1 MSTLFTIT
9 SGNLTDSIFARTIS
23 DADTTSVSAVMGIG
37 TTPVDI
43 TTFLSDG
50 SSIWGVS
57 FNVKSRS
64 SNPTGLFSCKLFDSF
79 NEEMGSLLVPISN
92 FPAGDGSNNIDSII
106 SQSWQTLKFDDPI
119 PTSGSYYIRLSA
131 STDGE
136 LYFYGLPQLDETIV
150 DFASNSDITPTGN
163 VSQGSFNPFNTKAW
177 SVFLNNGAHIFC
189 ATNASVN
196 LFTTNFTIDFWCYLS
211 EQRENRLA
219 SFDKLNID
227 VSPTNTLLVSGVDT
241 SLPVQQNTW
250 THIAVTRTSNV
261 LNGYVNGTKSADI
274 TIANNLNFGQ
284 ANLFIG
290 RDRTATTTY
299 MHGHIYNFRIV
310 LNQALYSTS
319 FSRPTN
325 VTSKVD
331 NGGADPSTPPS
342 EENVKFLILDG
353 KNYLNGVNETQLVN
367 GSLTIFKSE
376 SPYNNVFVD
385 NIGSFY
391 NDGHLSLDTLIP
403 SPQNGAFTFECY
415 FKYDETDGY
424 HIIWDGRADSGNED
438 NRFVILI
445 NNTNIVQFY
454 YVNFQYRLPA
464 YTPTDWVGMYHDIGT
479 VTPNTWHHIALS
491 RPDGG
496 GSSSTNY
503 VSAFINGI
511 YKNRFLL
518 KWDQR
523 NDNTGIQIWNWGAKQ
538 RIGGTNRNS
547 FVIEGQ
553 QGAEAVTIK
562 DIKIK
567 NFRIT
572 DNLLY
577 NSNFTPS
584 PLNEPLAN
592 TLNTKLLLNFTGNTD
607 IIYEKNR
614 RQIHLGGDPRI
625 LANNIEGRG
634 SINFDGFSYI
644 RIGRLF
650 DITPTNFTIQ
660 CKFKLNADKAGGWAT
675 IMSNRSGDNYRSWLL
690 AHRGDTSLGIAFYYS
705 ENNTSWQSGSPW
717 ILVPQSQVTYNTVYD
732 IALQVSNS
740 TITAYVNGIAVSAAP
755 LTTGQIIS
763 MTDRI
768 LVGSDFGHVDR
779 YFKGS
784 MDNICIHNRALYTG
798 NFTPAPTYY
807 YNKDAIIWIDG
818 NGASS
823 ADFNKSQVGFV
834 DGSGNTTFTN
844 NGNCC
849 LLKEYVRDYRSYIVG
864 PNDGSFKNV
873 TLDYIDRPRSEKY
886 YISNSTDF
894 TVESWV
900 KSNTA
905 TNQGILN
912 IFDGGLSFGLS
923 AGKPFLGKTNGP
935 ILLSSI
941 SAVNGVDSN
950 WHHLAVSRSA
960 GTLSL
965 FVDGRLSASTT
976 DTTEFSAGKLRLF
989 GDFGDPVNIFDGYLA
1004 DIRLTNGQ
1012 ALYTSTFTPP
1022 TATITNTSNGGASPS
1037 VTPIAP
1043 NVVLLYADNP
1053 SVNPTSVITYPT
1065 LGGNAVL
1072 TQAPSAEFSP
1082 FMPEETYNPVTH
1094 GGSIYFDGTNDLVS
1108 VSERTTEFTFGTGD
1122 FNVEFWFYPTNVAAN
1137 HAPLLTWQDSSDL
1150 ADGIMIKFATSTK
1163 LQVLLGNDNTESVTL
1178 ESEGTYL
1185 NQWSHIAVSRK
1196 NNVYRLFVNGN
1207 LRRSAFFAGLNLSND
1222 NDKLKIGEA
1231 CKGYIA
1237 DVRVVKGQALYVED
1251 FTPSNTSLTL
1261 TNKGA
1266 TGPGAVELTTT
1277 PNLLIK
1283 GIKSG
1288 VYDGSANN
1296 NILQEGSI
1304 FTVSL
1309 ADTINADAN
1318 YTDNALKFN
1327 GVFSNN
1333 YLVLPASPAL
1343 DLAGDFWIDF
1353 WMNTTKWKRDTI
1365 SRRILTLGSV
1375 SSVSAFHV
1383 CLNATGTDKKLQI
1396 FSNTNILSSNFD
1408 YADGLWHHVGIGRS
1422 GSTLSLYRDG
1432 VLDTSAVNTVNY
1444 NSGVANSS
1452 YIGIY
1457 GDATPNKGRYDGKLV
1472 GLRIINGECVHTSN
1486 YSIPAEP
1493 ATLTSD
1499 GGTGTNNLGNVSL
1512 FMKLNNIVSPV
1523 NNHVITSEVQSLT
1536 GAISNPKTGIFT
1548 TYNNI
1553 VSSNSIPTVAQGAPA
1568 GSRSIY
1574 FDATNN
1580 SHIVVPTTNL
1590 QMNGDWTIEGYFR
1603 PISGTSEG
1611 GFNRILM
1618 NFDTAGDNLQ
1628 LSYLN
1633 GEMYLSHTAFTLKLP
1648 YSEGVWRHVAACRK
1662 GNEIS
1667 LYSAGQRV
1675 AGSTITLD
1683 NANIGKVFKNAA
1695 TFTLGGAQS
1704 SPTSGSYHGFMYRPR
1719 IIDGRALYDGNF
1731 NTNIPLAST
1740 LSATADTVFLYV
1752 DATSDVYY
1760 RPGHLEKVVIGGS
1773 VSNENVID
1781 PITITTSLSYWAL
1794 NNVSIQNYGTFTS
1807 PTTSNNTFNITNN
1820 GLKIGSGGTFILSSA
1835 PGYRKVLNM
1844 DESRIHV
1851 LAGGALDIRGQQKT
1865 IKATLTGDHTATRSV
1880 FTLNE
1885 TPTNWLSGD
1894 SLIFLP
1900 PSANSAQFEE
1910 LSTKSVLT
1918 NRLSTTTNSL
1928 YAHQYLAGIP
1938 SIANATRN
1946 FAIKGLSTN
1955 RRGWLQFDKTSN
1967 TYICD
1972 TEFEHLGRSTSKK
1985 VGSIVLNVKP
1995 GGSFLLSGCYLD
2007 GSTSTGVDATTLYG
2021 RSSNVTIRDTVFYKY
2036 AGNAFAFN
2044 NIADNFNINDNI
2056 ILRSGKNG
2064 IKLQNA
2070 TLGETCNFTNNISL
2084 GNTERGTYIE
2094 NAEGNIEGSVN
2105 WYNTQGGLYLA
2116 KPTTGENKDMSDE
2129 DIEIT
2134 EEATTN
2140 LVSFDTPL
2148 SEQYPDETS
2157 TFPFTKRLIW
2167 PGNSKYIF
2175 LDDFTIEAFLKFSVN
2190 NTNAFNLMGNYS
2202 EAELGAIILSYQSNT
2217 QTFRLKTYETT
2228 FTTRASATLPY
2239 LPINTWHHIAICRK
2253 DDSISVYLNG
2263 SRIMLYN
2270 SSFEYKATDGGI
2282 ALGWGTDLTNKGVY
2296 GFRILNRAEYDSVDT
2311 ITVPSTPFVFDNE
2324 TLLLYKRTVKTGVT
2338 KINNILNNINGVG
2351 GMFIDNS
2358 SPSLKNTTIS
2368 NISCTK
2374 NTGYGISIDGSN
2386 VDYREANSLTAIDI
2400 LTRNNDTIGLNLN
2413 NMTGVLTGVLAID
2426 NSTTNIQLK
2435 LGDGITKVKSVTGLV
2450 ASNIPN
2456 MIIYSSKSFRPV
2468 IFDDIYLN
2476 KNTTMTSAYS
2486 AVPLH
2491 IRETDFLNF
2500 HFDNSTLAAVST
2512 GFAVTLS
2519 GTVLGTYQFS
2529 NTVTTDAGV
2538 QNLSCLPPDNI
2549 KSGGIIFMNK
2559 NKNKGSHESFYR
2571 KGKRATDTSVVAGNI
2586 AEKITPSSLTDRFKS
2601 GSKFVAVSSNDAVK
2615 IRMKVTTTVN
2625 GDARLMLKKNS
2636 SLGFDDDVLLYPI
2649 SNSSTFTTTSPS
2661 ASGVGIMEFFVD
2673 CTGTTGSVIIDD
2685 WKAK

>member
-79 NEEMGSLLVPISN
+79 NVEQGSLIVPISN

-119 PTSGSYYIRLSA
+119 STSGSYYIRLSA
-131 STDGE
+131 NTDGE
-136 LYFYGLPQLDETIV
+136 LYFYGLPQLDQTVIDYGSGLDV
-150 DFASNSDITPTGN
+150 VATGN
-163 VSQGSFNPFNTKAW
+163 ATQNTFNPYNTNAW
-177 SVFLNNGAHIFC
+177 SVFMNDGAHI
-189 ATNASVN
+189 THASNTAFN
-196 LFTTNFTIDFWCYLS
+196 LSTRNFTIDFWCYFTEIRTHRIVSLF
-211 EQRENRLA
+211 N
-219 SFDKLNID
+219 LNID
-227 VSPTNTLLVSGVDT
+227 VSNSNTLVVYGVNT
-241 SLPVQQNTW
+241 TLSVPQNNW
-250 THIAVTRTSNV
+250 VHIAVTRTGDV
-261 LNGYVNGTKSADI
+261 LNGYVNGVKS
-274 TIANNLNFGQ
+274 NNISLASNFNFSQGS
-284 ANLFIG
+284 LFLG
-290 RDRTATTTY
+290 RDRTDPAIF

-310 LNQALYSTS
+310 LNQALYSTN
-319 FSRPTN
+319 FTKPTS

-331 NGGADPSTPPS
+331 NGGAEPSTPPS
-342 EENVKFLILDG
+342 EDNVQFLILDG
-353 KNYLNGVNETQLVN
+353 KNYLEGVNRKLVN
-367 GSLTIFKSE
+367 GSLTLAKPV
-376 SPYNNVFVD
+376 SPYNTYWSYANLDFSKLRIDTPLPDPGTGDFTIETWWMPYKNSAYILDFRVTSGQPTIVLYLRA
-385 NIGSFY
+385 GSLKLFTGMS
-391 NDGHLSLDTLIP
+391 DVI
-403 SPQNGAFTFECY
+403 NGA
-415 FKYDETDGY
+415 
-424 HIIWDGRADSGNED
+424 A
-438 NRFVILI
+438 
-445 NNTNIVQFY
+445 
-454 YVNFQYRLPA
+454 PA
-464 YTPTDWVGMYHDIGT
+464 L
-479 VTPNTWHHIALS
+479 NTWHHVALVKTS
-491 RPDGG
+491 NIYKLYLNGAQTGGNYTSSIIVFNPG
-496 GSSSTNY
+496 GSSN
-503 VSAFINGI
+503 
-511 YKNRFLL
+511 
-518 KWDQR
+518 QM
-523 NDNTGIQIWNWGAKQ
+523 
-538 RIGGTNRNS
+538 IGGYYGATGGVYSGSS
-547 FVIEGQ
+547 F
-553 QGAEAVTIK
+553 A
-562 DIKIK
+562 
-567 NFRIT
+567 NFRVT
-572 DNLLY
+572 
-577 NSNFTPS
+577 
-584 PLNEPLAN
+584 N
-592 TLNTKLLLNFTGNTD
+592 T
-607 IIYEKNR
+607 
-614 RQIHLGGDPRI
+614 
-625 LANNIEGRG
+625 
-634 SINFDGFSYI
+634 
-644 RIGRLF
+644 
-650 DITPTNFTIQ
+650 
-660 CKFKLNADKAGGWAT
+660 
-675 IMSNRSGDNYRSWLL
+675 
-690 AHRGDTSLGIAFYYS
+690 
-705 ENNTSWQSGSPW
+705 
-717 ILVPQSQVTYNTVYD
+717 
-732 IALQVSNS
+732 
-740 TITAYVNGIAVSAAP
+740 AV
-755 LTTGQIIS
+755 
-763 MTDRI
+763 
-768 LVGSDFGHVDR
+768 
-779 YFKGS
+779 
-784 MDNICIHNRALYTG
+784 YTG
-798 NFTPAPTYY
+798 NFTPPDLYTPLPSIPGTQLLLNFNNKNNQIFENNSNANLKIWGQPVISNTASYRAIWFDGVDDMLSFPLTWDANTFTVQMDIYLPSDQYTRVAANIFTKRDGSFGPFLLRYEGSASTVTPKGINLWWGTSTSWYLTRHNIVPLAEVPLDAWFNITLVYENGTLKTYFNGLNKTTVAVASPEMNDAPVILGYGRYNEGLPYFFGGAIKNFAVHNSAIYTSNFNPVSSNYY
-807 YNKDAIIWIDG
+807 LKDALFWIEGKGNKASDVGQTHSQFIDNGPNNRAITLIGIAVDNPDG
-818 NGASS
+818 KTYEG
-823 ADFNKSQVGFV
+823 SQLLGT
-834 DGSGNTTFTN
+834 STTKNSYAIGPN
-844 NGNCC
+844 NGNF
-849 LLKEYVRDYRSYIVG
+849 
-864 PNDGSFKNV
+864 PNV
-873 TLDYIDRPRSEKY
+873 TLDYILYPSNEKY
-886 YISNSTDF
+886 YIETSTDF
-894 TVESWV
+894 TIESWV
-900 KSNTA
+900 K
-905 TNQGILN
+905 TNSKTTQGILTIAN
-912 IFDGGLSFGLS
+912 GGLAFGLS
-923 AGKPFLGKTNGP
+923 GGKPYLGKTYGP
-935 ILLSSI
+935 VLLSSA
-941 SAVNGVDSN
+941 SALNADWDWN
-950 WHHLAVSRSA
+950 HLAITRSS
-960 GTLSL
+960 GNLSL
-965 FVDGRLSASTT
+965 FINGRLSATRT
-976 DTTEFSAGKLRLF
+976 NTTEFSAGPLRIA
-989 GDFGDPVNIFDGYLA
+989 GDFNNPINIFDGYLA
-1004 DIRLTNGQ
+1004 DIRLTKGQ
-1012 ALYTSTFTPP
+1012 ALYTTTFTPP
-1022 TATITNTSNGGASPS
+1022 TASLTINGNGGASPS
-1037 VTPIAP
+1037 INPLSSNI
-1043 NVVLLYADNP
+1043 LLLEANNP
-1053 SVNPTSVITYPT
+1053 ASNPTSDLTYPV
-1065 LGGNAVL
+1065 LNSGAVI
-1072 TQAPSAEFSP
+1072 TQAPSANFSP
-1082 FMPEETYNPVTH
+1082 FTAEEVYNTSTH
-1094 GGSIYFDGTNDLVS
+1094 GGSIYFDGTGDLVS
-1108 VSERTTEFTFGTGD
+1108 VSEKSDEFTFGTGD
-1122 FNVEFWFYPTNVAAN
+1122 FTTEFWYYPTAIDAN
-1137 HAPLLTWQDSSDL
+1137 DAPLLTWEGSDVS
-1150 ADGIMIKFATSTK
+1150 ADGLNIKFTSSTN
-1163 LQVLLGNDNTESVTL
+1163 LQVLLGNDNTAEVTL
-1178 ESEGTYL
+1178 DAPGTYL
-1185 NQWSHIAVSRK
+1185 NQWSHIALTR
-1196 NNVYRLFVNGN
+1196 NNNTYRLFVNGQ
-1207 LRRSAFFAGLNLSND
+1207 LVKSAFYTGLNLSNQ
-1222 NDKLKIGEA
+1222 NDKLKIGQA
-1231 CKGYIA
+1231 CRGYIS
-1237 DVRVVKGQALYVED
+1237 DVRVTKTQALYTD
-1251 FTPSNTSLTL
+1251 YFTPPTASLTL
-1261 TNKGA
+1261 TQNGA
-1266 TGPGAVELTTT
+1266 SGPGVVALTAT

-1283 GIKSG
+1283 GTTAGI
-1288 VYDGSANN
+1288 YDGSANN
-1296 NILQEGSI
+1296 A
-1304 FTVSL
+1304 FTLSGATFKVTL
-1309 ADTINADAN
+1309 NETINAN
-1318 YTDNALKFN
+1318 YADNTLIFN
-1327 GVFSNN
+1327 GVFNN
-1333 YLVLPASPAL
+1333 NFILIPPSPSL
-1343 DLAGDFWIDF
+1343 NLAGDFWIDF
-1353 WMNTTKWKRDTI
+1353 WMNSSKFKHDTEK
-1365 SRRILTLGSV
+1365 RRILTLGNQD
-1375 SSVSAFHV
+1375 SVSAFQV
-1383 CLNATGTDKKLQI
+1383 CINVTGSDKKLQI
-1396 FSNTNILSSNFD
+1396 LSNTNILSSNFE
-1408 YADGLWHHVGIGRS
+1408 YADGAWHHVGIGRS

-1432 VLDTSAVNTVNY
+1432 IFDRSVTNNLDFDAGVSN
-1444 NSGVANSS
+1444 NSF
-1452 YIGIY
+1452 IGIY
-1457 GDATPNKGRYDGKLV
+1457 GAGANPKTGRYGGKLV

-1486 YSIPAEP
+1486 YTIPTSP

-1499 GGTGTNNLGNVSL
+1499 GGEGTNEVGNVSL

-1536 GAISNPKTGIFT
+1536 GAISNPKTGNLTFT
-1548 TYNNI
+1548 NI
-1553 VSSNSIPTVAQGAPA
+1553 VTSSRALPA
-1568 GSRSIY
+1568 RSRPGTTAAFINVLSGSAIDFS
-1574 FDATNN
+1574 TLP
-1580 SHIVVPTTNL
+1580 SMQL
-1590 QMNGDWTIEGYFR
+1590 GGDWTIEGWFY
-1603 PISGTSEG
+1603 PLTGTSDNG
-1611 GFNRILM
+1611 DRSMISFYYKPAVNREVVR
-1618 NFDTAGDNLQ
+1618 
-1628 LSYLN
+1628 SYLAFSN
-1633 GEMYLSHTAFTLKLP
+1633 NAYFAVGPWGTLSAAGNLNA
-1648 YSEGVWRHVAACRK
+1648 YSHVALCKRS
-1662 GNEIS
+1662 NDVS
-1667 LYSAGQRV
+1667 LYV
-1675 AGSTITLD
+1675 AGTRTATSTAQYD
-1683 NANIGKVFKNAA
+1683 SNFNIISVGDYIRF
-1695 TFTLGGAQS
+1695 GGGIYNYDAS
-1704 SPTSGSYHGFMYRPR
+1704 SFFQRYHGDIYNVR
-1719 IIDGRALYDGNF
+1719 IIDGRAIYNGNF
-1731 NTNIPLAST
+1731 TVPAPSSI
-1740 LSATADTVFLYV
+1740 SATADTCVLFN
-1752 DATSDVYY
+1752 DAKQDIYY

-1773 VSNENVID
+1773 ISNENVID

-1900 PSANSAQFEE
+1900 PSANNTQFEE

-2021 RSSNVTIRDTVFYKY
+2021 RSNNVTIRDNVFYKY
-2036 AGNAFAFN
+2036 SGNAFAFN

-2070 TLGETCNFTNNISL
+2070 TLGGTCNLTNNISL

-2094 NAEGNIEGSVN
+2094 NVDGNIEGSAN
-2105 WYNTQGGLYLA
+2105 WYNTLGGLYLA

-2217 QTFRLKTYETT
+2217 QTFRLKTYEST
-2228 FTTRASATLPY
+2228 FTTRASATLAY

-2282 ALGWGTDLTNKGVY
+2282 ALGWDTDLTNKGVY
-2296 GFRILNRAEYDSVDT
+2296 GFRILNRAQYDSVDT
-2311 ITVPSTPFVFDNE
+2311 ITVPSTPFVFDNK

-2351 GMFIDNS
+2351 GMFIDNN

-2400 LTRNNDTIGLNLN
+2400 LTRDNNTIGLNLN

-2601 GSKFVAVSSNDAVK
+2601 GSKFAAVSSGDTVTL
-2615 IRMKVTTTVN
+2615 RMKVTTTVN

>member
-1 MSTLFTIT
+1 
-9 SGNLTDSIFARTIS
+9 
-23 DADTTSVSAVMGIG
+23 
-37 TTPVDI
+37 
-43 TTFLSDG
+43 
-50 SSIWGVS
+50 
-57 FNVKSRS
+57 
-64 SNPTGLFSCKLFDSF
+64 
-79 NEEMGSLLVPISN
+79 
-92 FPAGDGSNNIDSII
+92 
-106 SQSWQTLKFDDPI
+106 
-119 PTSGSYYIRLSA
+119 
-131 STDGE
+131 
-136 LYFYGLPQLDETIV
+136 
-150 DFASNSDITPTGN
+150 
-163 VSQGSFNPFNTKAW
+163 
-177 SVFLNNGAHIFC
+177 
-189 ATNASVN
+189 
-196 LFTTNFTIDFWCYLS
+196 
-211 EQRENRLA
+211 
-219 SFDKLNID
+219 
-227 VSPTNTLLVSGVDT
+227 
-241 SLPVQQNTW
+241 
-250 THIAVTRTSNV
+250 
-261 LNGYVNGTKSADI
+261 
-274 TIANNLNFGQ
+274 
-284 ANLFIG
+284 
-290 RDRTATTTY
+290 
-299 MHGHIYNFRIV
+299 
-310 LNQALYSTS
+310 
-319 FSRPTN
+319 
-325 VTSKVD
+325 
-331 NGGADPSTPPS
+331 
-342 EENVKFLILDG
+342 
-353 KNYLNGVNETQLVN
+353 
-367 GSLTIFKSE
+367 
-376 SPYNNVFVD
+376 
-385 NIGSFY
+385 
-391 NDGHLSLDTLIP
+391 
-403 SPQNGAFTFECY
+403 
-415 FKYDETDGY
+415 
-424 HIIWDGRADSGNED
+424 
-438 NRFVILI
+438 
-445 NNTNIVQFY
+445 
-454 YVNFQYRLPA
+454 
-464 YTPTDWVGMYHDIGT
+464 
-479 VTPNTWHHIALS
+479 
-491 RPDGG
+491 
-496 GSSSTNY
+496 
-503 VSAFINGI
+503 
-511 YKNRFLL
+511 
-518 KWDQR
+518 
-523 NDNTGIQIWNWGAKQ
+523 
-538 RIGGTNRNS
+538 
-547 FVIEGQ
+547 
-553 QGAEAVTIK
+553 
-562 DIKIK
+562 
-567 NFRIT
+567 
-572 DNLLY
+572 
-577 NSNFTPS
+577 
-584 PLNEPLAN
+584 
-592 TLNTKLLLNFTGNTD
+592 
-607 IIYEKNR
+607 
-614 RQIHLGGDPRI
+614 
-625 LANNIEGRG
+625 
-634 SINFDGFSYI
+634 
-644 RIGRLF
+644 
-650 DITPTNFTIQ
+650 
-660 CKFKLNADKAGGWAT
+660 
-675 IMSNRSGDNYRSWLL
+675 
-690 AHRGDTSLGIAFYYS
+690 
-705 ENNTSWQSGSPW
+705 
-717 ILVPQSQVTYNTVYD
+717 
-732 IALQVSNS
+732 
-740 TITAYVNGIAVSAAP
+740 
-755 LTTGQIIS
+755 
-763 MTDRI
+763 
-768 LVGSDFGHVDR
+768 
-779 YFKGS
+779 
-784 MDNICIHNRALYTG
+784 
-798 NFTPAPTYY
+798 
-807 YNKDAIIWIDG
+807 
-818 NGASS
+818 
-823 ADFNKSQVGFV
+823 
-834 DGSGNTTFTN
+834 
-844 NGNCC
+844 
-849 LLKEYVRDYRSYIVG
+849 
-864 PNDGSFKNV
+864 
-873 TLDYIDRPRSEKY
+873 
-886 YISNSTDF
+886 
-894 TVESWV
+894 
-900 KSNTA
+900 
-905 TNQGILN
+905 
-912 IFDGGLSFGLS
+912 
-923 AGKPFLGKTNGP
+923 
-935 ILLSSI
+935 
-941 SAVNGVDSN
+941 
-950 WHHLAVSRSA
+950 
-960 GTLSL
+960 
-965 FVDGRLSASTT
+965 
-976 DTTEFSAGKLRLF
+976 
-989 GDFGDPVNIFDGYLA
+989 
-1004 DIRLTNGQ
+1004 
-1012 ALYTSTFTPP
+1012 
-1022 TATITNTSNGGASPS
+1022 
-1037 VTPIAP
+1037 
-1043 NVVLLYADNP
+1043 
-1053 SVNPTSVITYPT
+1053 
-1065 LGGNAVL
+1065 
-1072 TQAPSAEFSP
+1072 
-1082 FMPEETYNPVTH
+1082 
-1094 GGSIYFDGTNDLVS
+1094 
-1108 VSERTTEFTFGTGD
+1108 
-1122 FNVEFWFYPTNVAAN
+1122 
-1137 HAPLLTWQDSSDL
+1137 
-1150 ADGIMIKFATSTK
+1150 MIKFATSTK

-1396 FSNTNILSSNFD
+1396 FSNTNILSSNLE
-1408 YADGLWHHVGIGRS
+1408 YADGHWHHVGIGRS

-1432 VLDTSAVNTVNY
+1432 VLDTSATNTVNY

-1486 YSIPAEP
+1486 YSIPTEP

-1499 GGTGTNNLGNVSL
+1499 GGTGINNLGNVSL

-1536 GAISNPKTGIFT
+1536 GAISNPKTGNLTFT
-1548 TYNNI
+1548 NI
-1553 VSSNSIPTVAQGAPA
+1553 VTSSRALPA
-1568 GSRSIY
+1568 RSRPGTTAAFINVLSGSAIDFS
-1574 FDATNN
+1574 TLP
-1580 SHIVVPTTNL
+1580 SMQL
-1590 QMNGDWTIEGYFR
+1590 GGDWTIEGWFY
-1603 PISGTSEG
+1603 PLTGTSDNGDRSMISFYYKPAVNREVVRSYLAFSNNAYFAVGPWGTLSAAGNLNAYSHVALCKRSNDVSLYVAGTRTATSTAQYDSNFNIISVGDYIRFG
-1611 GFNRILM
+1611 GGIY
-1618 NFDTAGDNLQ
+1618 NFDADRF
-1628 LSYLN
+1628 Y
-1633 GEMYLSHTAFTLKLP
+1633 
-1648 YSEGVWRHVAACRK
+1648 
-1662 GNEIS
+1662 
-1667 LYSAGQRV
+1667 QR
-1675 AGSTITLD
+1675 
-1683 NANIGKVFKNAA
+1683 
-1695 TFTLGGAQS
+1695 
-1704 SPTSGSYHGFMYRPR
+1704 YHGDIYNVR
-1719 IIDGRALYDGNF
+1719 IIDGRAIYNGNF
-1731 NTNIPLAST
+1731 TVPAPSSI
-1740 LSATADTVFLYV
+1740 SATADTCVLFN
-1752 DATSDVYY
+1752 DAKQDIYY

-1773 VSNENVID
+1773 ISNENVID

-1900 PSANSAQFEE
+1900 PSANNTQFEE

-2021 RSSNVTIRDTVFYKY
+2021 RSNNVTIRDTVFYKY
-2036 AGNAFAFN
+2036 SGNAFAFN

-2070 TLGETCNFTNNISL
+2070 TLGGTCNLTNNISL

-2094 NAEGNIEGSVN
+2094 NVDGNIEGSAN

-2282 ALGWGTDLTNKGVY
+2282 ALGWDTDLTNKGVY

-2351 GMFIDNS
+2351 GMFIDNN

-2400 LTRNNDTIGLNLN
+2400 LTRDNNTIGLNLN

-2571 KGKRATDTSVVAGNI
+2571 KGKRATDTSVIAGNI

>member
-250 THIAVTRTSNV
+250 THIAVTRTSNI

-274 TIANNLNFGQ
+274 AIANNLNFGQ

-290 RDRTATTTY
+290 RDRTAATTY

-319 FSRPTN
+319 FTRPTN

-331 NGGADPSTPPS
+331 NGGATPSTPPS
-342 EENVKFLILDG
+342 EGNAQFLILDG

-367 GSLTIFKSE
+367 GSLTVAKPV
-376 SPYNNVFVD
+376 SPYNTYNNAGLFTKQTGAIYVD
-385 NIGSFY
+385 LPNLANGPFTIESYFYVIGIDSSTDRIAIIDSRANTTDTVNNNLVIYYVGGNIRLWWNYTDQIIAAAAVNTWHHVAVVREDSVSRNIKMY
-391 NDGHLSLDTLIP
+391 L
-403 SPQNGAFTFECY
+403 NGQLKGTWTTAPAQGT
-415 FKYDETDGY
+415 G
-424 HIIWDGRADSGNED
+424 
-438 NRFVILI
+438 LI
-445 NNTNIVQFY
+445 NNT
-454 YVNFQYRLPA
+454 
-464 YTPTDWVGMYHDIGT
+464 T
-479 VTPNTWHHIALS
+479 
-491 RPDGG
+491 
-496 GSSSTNY
+496 
-503 VSAFINGI
+503 
-511 YKNRFLL
+511 
-518 KWDQR
+518 
-523 NDNTGIQIWNWGAKQ
+523 
-538 RIGGTNRNS
+538 RIGSLIQNYERN
-547 FVIEGQ
+547 
-553 QGAEAVTIK
+553 QGML
-562 DIKIK
+562 K

-572 DNLLY
+572 NTAVYTGDFTVPDKDIPLQNIAGTLLLLHFDNDNKILFDKTQKHDIMPWGRISLAASTGARGRGTINFPGAGSLLIADTPEPLTWNTSTEWTIQFDFYLHTDNFLSTNTDLLRISDLNATDLSINIKYIGSGTTNGLLLY
-577 NSNFTPS
+577 YSTNGTTWALNPLVIVTRANFWDGNLNLPWTNLAIVYKNGILQIYLNGVLTKSQSMGAMFVPAAAAKKCIGGNETNTNNMKGGIDNFFIVPRALYSSDFTPS
-584 PLNEPLAN
+584 SAN
-592 TLNTKLLLNFTGNTD
+592 
-607 IIYEKNR
+607 
-614 RQIHLGGDPRI
+614 
-625 LANNIEGRG
+625 
-634 SINFDGFSYI
+634 
-644 RIGRLF
+644 
-650 DITPTNFTIQ
+650 
-660 CKFKLNADKAGGWAT
+660 
-675 IMSNRSGDNYRSWLL
+675 
-690 AHRGDTSLGIAFYYS
+690 YY
-705 ENNTSWQSGSPW
+705 
-717 ILVPQSQVTYNTVYD
+717 
-732 IALQVSNS
+732 
-740 TITAYVNGIAVSAAP
+740 
-755 LTTGQIIS
+755 
-763 MTDRI
+763 
-768 LVGSDFGHVDR
+768 H
-779 YFKGS
+779 
-784 MDNICIHNRALYTG
+784 
-798 NFTPAPTYY
+798 
-807 YNKDAIIWIDG
+807 KDAIVWLDG
-818 NGASS
+818 NGSS
-823 ADFNKSQVGFV
+823 NDLNKLQA
-834 DGSGNTTFTN
+834 TFRDKSSSNRTITVNSDSYACQIAPIN
-844 NGNCC
+844 NRYN
-849 LLKEYVRDYRSYIVG
+849 SYGVG
-864 PNDGSFKNV
+864 PNDGNFSNV
-873 TLDYIDRPRSEKY
+873 TLDYIDTPYSSSY

-900 KSNTA
+900 KSNSNRT
-905 TNQGILN
+905 QGILN

-941 SAVNGVDSN
+941 SAVNGVDN
-950 WHHLAVSRSA
+950 LWHHLAVSRYN

-1432 VLDTSAVNTVNY
+1432 VLDTSATNTVNY

-1486 YSIPAEP
+1486 YSIPTEP

-1499 GGTGTNNLGNVSL
+1499 GGTGINNLGNVSL

-1523 NNHVITSEVQSLT
+1523 NNHVITSEIQSLT
-1536 GAISNPKTGIFT
+1536 GAISNPKTGNLTFT
-1548 TYNNI
+1548 NI
-1553 VSSNSIPTVAQGAPA
+1553 VTSSRALPA
-1568 GSRSIY
+1568 RSRPGTTAAFINVLSGSAINFS
-1574 FDATNN
+1574 TLP
-1580 SHIVVPTTNL
+1580 SMQL
-1590 QMNGDWTIEGYFR
+1590 GGDWTIEGWFY
-1603 PISGTSEG
+1603 PLTGTSDNGDRSMISFYYKPAVNKEVVRSYLAFSNNAYFAVGPWGTLSAAGNLNAYSHVALCKRSNDVSLYVAGTRTATSTAQYDSNFNIISVGDYIRFG
-1611 GFNRILM
+1611 GGIY
-1618 NFDTAGDNLQ
+1618 NFDADRF
-1628 LSYLN
+1628 Y
-1633 GEMYLSHTAFTLKLP
+1633 
-1648 YSEGVWRHVAACRK
+1648 
-1662 GNEIS
+1662 
-1667 LYSAGQRV
+1667 QR
-1675 AGSTITLD
+1675 
-1683 NANIGKVFKNAA
+1683 
-1695 TFTLGGAQS
+1695 
-1704 SPTSGSYHGFMYRPR
+1704 YHGDIYNVR
-1719 IIDGRALYDGNF
+1719 IIDGRAIYNGNF
-1731 NTNIPLAST
+1731 TVPAPSSI
-1740 LSATADTVFLYV
+1740 SATADTCVLFN
-1752 DATSDVYY
+1752 DAKQDIYY

-2021 RSSNVTIRDTVFYKY
+2021 RSNNVTIRDNVFYKY
-2036 AGNAFAFN
+2036 SGNAFAFN

-2070 TLGETCNFTNNISL
+2070 TLGGTCNLTNNISL

-2094 NAEGNIEGSVN
+2094 NVDGNIEGSAN
-2105 WYNTQGGLYLA
+2105 WYNTLGGLYLA

-2217 QTFRLKTYETT
+2217 QTFRLKTYEST
-2228 FTTRASATLPY
+2228 FTTRASATLAY

-2282 ALGWGTDLTNKGVY
+2282 ALGWDTDLTNKGVY
-2296 GFRILNRAEYDSVDT
+2296 GFRILNRAQYDSVDT

-2351 GMFIDNS
+2351 GMFIDNN

-2400 LTRNNDTIGLNLN
+2400 LTRNNNTIGLNLN

-2571 KGKRATDTSVVAGNI
+2571 KGKRATDTSVIAGNI

>member
-1 MSTLFTIT
+1 MT
-9 SGNLTDSIFARTIS
+9 SES
-23 DADTTSVSAVMGIG
+23 SAVFLVNTENAVLKFYYSTNGTSWGVAGG
-37 TTPVDI
+37 TTI
-43 TTFLSDG
+43 GAT
-50 SSIWGVS
+50 
-57 FNVKSRS
+57 
-64 SNPTGLFSCKLFDSF
+64 
-79 NEEMGSLLVPISN
+79 PI
-92 FPAGDGSNNIDSII
+92 GDTLNRPYGTLAIVY
-106 SQSWQTLKFDDPI
+106 SQS
-119 PTSGSYYIRLSA
+119 
-131 STDGE
+131 
-136 LYFYGLPQLDETIV
+136 
-150 DFASNSDITPTGN
+150 IT
-163 VSQGSFNPFNTKAW
+163 K
-177 SVFLNNGAHIFC
+177 I
-189 ATNASVN
+189 
-196 LFTTNFTIDFWCYLS
+196 
-211 EQRENRLA
+211 
-219 SFDKLNID
+219 
-227 VSPTNTLLVSGVDT
+227 
-241 SLPVQQNTW
+241 
-250 THIAVTRTSNV
+250 
-261 LNGYVNGTKSADI
+261 
-274 TIANNLNFGQ
+274 
-284 ANLFIG
+284 
-290 RDRTATTTY
+290 
-299 MHGHIYNFRIV
+299 
-310 LNQALYSTS
+310 
-319 FSRPTN
+319 
-325 VTSKVD
+325 
-331 NGGADPSTPPS
+331 
-342 EENVKFLILDG
+342 
-353 KNYLNGVNETQLVN
+353 YLNGT
-367 GSLTIFKSE
+367 LT
-376 SPYNNVFVD
+376 
-385 NIGSFY
+385 
-391 NDGHLSLDTLIP
+391 
-403 SPQNGAFTFECY
+403 
-415 FKYDETDGY
+415 
-424 HIIWDGRADSGNED
+424 
-438 NRFVILI
+438 
-445 NNTNIVQFY
+445 NTI
-454 YVNFQYRLPA
+454 
-464 YTPTDWVGMYHDIGT
+464 
-479 VTPNTWHHIALS
+479 
-491 RPDGG
+491 
-496 GSSSTNY
+496 
-503 VSAFINGI
+503 
-511 YKNRFLL
+511 
-518 KWDQR
+518 
-523 NDNTGIQIWNWGAKQ
+523 NTGILK
-538 RIGGTNRNS
+538 
-547 FVIEGQ
+547 
-553 QGAEAVTIK
+553 
-562 DIKIK
+562 
-567 NFRIT
+567 
-572 DNLLY
+572 
-577 NSNFTPS
+577 TPS
-584 PLNEPLAN
+584 D
-592 TLNTKLLLNFTGNTD
+592 GV
-607 IIYEKNR
+607 
-614 RQIHLGGDPRI
+614 QIFG
-625 LANNIEGRG
+625 
-634 SINFDGFSYI
+634 
-644 RIGRLF
+644 
-650 DITPTNFTIQ
+650 
-660 CKFKLNADKAGGWAT
+660 
-675 IMSNRSGDNYRSWLL
+675 
-690 AHRGDTSLGIAFYYS
+690 
-705 ENNTSWQSGSPW
+705 
-717 ILVPQSQVTYNTVYD
+717 
-732 IALQVSNS
+732 
-740 TITAYVNGIAVSAAP
+740 
-755 LTTGQIIS
+755 TTGKTFFCKGFVNEFVLLPRAIS
-763 MTDRI
+763 NPVIPNYYFKDALAWVDFNIKTSSDNFKTLQTFADISDNNSIVVGGMT
-768 LVGSDFGHVDR
+768 GSKRVKIVDR
-779 YFKGS
+779 EALPSNK
-784 MDNICIHNRALYTG
+784 CIA
-798 NFTPAPTYY
+798 
-807 YNKDAIIWIDG
+807 
-818 NGASS
+818 
-823 ADFNKSQVGFV
+823 
-834 DGSGNTTFTN
+834 
-844 NGNCC
+844 
-849 LLKEYVRDYRSYIVG
+849 VG
-864 PNDGSFKNV
+864 PNYGNYSNV
-873 TLDYIDRPRSEKY
+873 TLDYIDMPYSSSY

-1065 LGGNAVL
+1065 LVGNAVL

-1318 YTDNALKFN
+1318 YTDSALKFN

-1432 VLDTSAVNTVNY
+1432 VLDTSATNTVNY

-1486 YSIPAEP
+1486 YSIPTEP

-1499 GGTGTNNLGNVSL
+1499 GGTGINNLGNVSL

-1536 GAISNPKTGIFT
+1536 GAISNPKTGNLTFT
-1548 TYNNI
+1548 NI
-1553 VSSNSIPTVAQGAPA
+1553 VTSSRALPA
-1568 GSRSIY
+1568 RSRPGTTAAFINVLSGSAIDFS
-1574 FDATNN
+1574 TLP
-1580 SHIVVPTTNL
+1580 SMQL
-1590 QMNGDWTIEGYFR
+1590 GGDWTIEGWFY
-1603 PISGTSEG
+1603 PLTGTSDNG
-1611 GFNRILM
+1611 DRSMISFYYKPAVNREVVR
-1618 NFDTAGDNLQ
+1618 
-1628 LSYLN
+1628 SYLAFSN
-1633 GEMYLSHTAFTLKLP
+1633 NAYFAVGPWGTLSAAGNLNA
-1648 YSEGVWRHVAACRK
+1648 YSHVALCKRS
-1662 GNEIS
+1662 NDVS
-1667 LYSAGQRV
+1667 LYV
-1675 AGSTITLD
+1675 AGTRTATSTAQYDSNFNIISVGD
-1683 NANIGKVFKNAA
+1683 YIRFGGGIYDYNA
-1695 TFTLGGAQS
+1695 S
-1704 SPTSGSYHGFMYRPR
+1704 SFFQRYHGDIYNVR
-1719 IIDGRALYDGNF
+1719 IIDGRAIYNGNF
-1731 NTNIPLAST
+1731 TVPAPSSI
-1740 LSATADTVFLYV
+1740 SATADTCVLFN
-1752 DATSDVYY
+1752 DAKQDIYY

-1773 VSNENVID
+1773 ISNENVID

-1900 PSANSAQFEE
+1900 PSANNTQFEE

-2021 RSSNVTIRDTVFYKY
+2021 RSSNVTIRDNVFYKY
-2036 AGNAFAFN
+2036 SGNAFAFN

-2070 TLGETCNFTNNISL
+2070 TLGGTCNLTNNISL

-2094 NAEGNIEGSVN
+2094 NVDGNIEGSAN

-2217 QTFRLKTYETT
+2217 QTFRLKTYEST

-2282 ALGWGTDLTNKGVY
+2282 ALGWDTDLTNKGVY

-2491 IRETDFLNF
+2491 IRETEFLNF

-2601 GSKFVAVSSNDAVK
+2601 GSKFVAVSSGDTVK